1 MSFQKIE
8 VGELSF
14 DKANF
19 DLVLDVENDHAS
31 NLTFTRFD
39 YALNLGSGSIIEGVV
54 DNLEEVIHGVDN
66 NNENKVLRIPIEVDT
81 IATAS
86 SLIGIFS
93 GSQQLNIG
101 FQAISDVDTPFGL
114 VELALDEN
122 GNISIE

>member
-1 MSFQKIE
+1 MKIQILKFRE
-8 VGELSF
+8 ILTNILRHLEE
-14 DKANF
+14 KANF

-86 SLIGIFS
+86 SLIGLFS

-101 FQAISDVDTPFGL
+101 FQAIF
-114 VELALDEN
+114 
-122 GNISIE
+122 